1 MCMSASGLF
10 ILIIEDGHPT
20 VSANVVNRLPGRH
33 DKERGQAL
41 GKVLQD
47 DGAMQKK
54 QSIQSVQSINFLCK
68 KKKKTTKGFHVFVGG
83 GRDEDTSLQ
92 EKLITTAYLISKNY
106 PLLCFI

>member
-54 QSIQSVQSINFLCK
+54 QSIQRISTFCVKRGKKQQKAFMFLL
-68 KKKKTTKGFHVFVGG
+68 GVVGM
-83 GRDEDTSLQ
+83 RIHHYKRNS
-92 EKLITTAYLISKNY
+92 
-106 PLLCFI
+106 

>member
-1 MCMSASGLF
+1 MSASGLF

-20 VSANVVNRLPGRH
+20 VSANVANRFPGRH

-47 DGAMQKK
+47 DEAMQKK
-54 QSIQSVQSINFLCK
+54 QSIECTEYQLAVQK
-68 KKKKTTKGFHVFVGG
+68 GEKTRGFHVFVGG
-83 GRDEDTSLQ
+83 GRDGWREDTSLQ

-106 PLLCFI
+106 PLLCFT